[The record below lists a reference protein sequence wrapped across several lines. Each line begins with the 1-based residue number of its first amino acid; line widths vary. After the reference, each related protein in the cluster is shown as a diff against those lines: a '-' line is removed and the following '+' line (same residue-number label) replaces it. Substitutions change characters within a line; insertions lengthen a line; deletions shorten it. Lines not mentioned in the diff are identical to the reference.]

1 MYSVNN
7 NHGAELMKRILSI
20 DGGGIRGIIPAS
32 VLSEI
37 ELITGKPIAEMFDLI
52 AGTSTGGMLCLGLNI
67 PEETGSPRNSAV
79 SMKELYETKGREIFQ
94 KTLWRKLTSISGYID
109 TEYGHKFLE
118 EILDQYMGD
127 HTFSQSITKSLVTSY
142 DLGNR
147 EPFIFRSW
155 EDRFKGVLMK
165 EAGRATSAAPTYFE
179 PAVLDIGG
187 QRHTLIDGGVFL
199 NNPALS
205 AYLEAVRIFPD
216 EDEYLLISLGTGE
229 NTRPITFEEAKNWG
243 KIEWAVPIFDV
254 IFDGLND
261 AIDYHL
267 TQMLGSNYYR
277 LQNKVV
283 LEDFGMTLEAETES
297 QVDEIISDAAEVVRK
312 NQGLIEE
319 ICKRLV

>member
-1 MYSVNN
+1 
-7 NHGAELMKRILSI
+7 MKKILSI

-32 VLSEI
+32 ILSEI
-37 ELITGKPIAEMFDLI
+37 ELITGKPIARIFDLI
-52 AGTSTGGMLCLGLNI
+52 AGTSTGGMLSLGLNI
-67 PEETGSPRNSAV
+67 PDDRGAPRNSAR

-94 KTLWRKLTSISGYID
+94 KSLWRKLSSMSGYID

-118 EILDQYMGD
+118 GILDEYLGE
-127 HTFSQSITKSLVTSY
+127 HTFSASITKSLVTSY
-142 DLGNR
+142 DLENR

-155 EDRFKGVLMK
+155 EDRFQDITMK
-165 EAGRATSAAPTYFE
+165 DAGRATSAAPTYFE

-187 QRHTLIDGGVFL
+187 KRHTLIDGGVFL

-205 AYLEAVRIFPD
+205 AYLEAVRIFPE
-216 EDEYLLISLGTGE
+216 EDEFLLISLGTGE
-229 NTRPITFEEAKNWG
+229 NTRPITFEEARSWG

-277 LQNKVV
+277 LQNRVA
-283 LEDFGMTLEAETES
+283 LEGFGMSMEAETES
-297 QVDEIISDAAEVVRK
+297 QIDDIISDAQEVVQKNRK
-312 NQGLIEE
+312 VIEE
-319 ICKRLV
+319 ISGRLV

>member
-1 MYSVNN
+1 MI
-7 NHGAELMKRILSI
+7 RILSI

-32 VLSEI
+32 VLAEI
-37 ELITGKPIAEMFDLI
+37 ELITGKPAAKIFDLI
-52 AGTSTGGMLCLGLNI
+52 AGTSTGGMLSLGLNI
-67 PEETGSPRNSAV
+67 PDETGSPRNSAA
-79 SMKELYETKGREIFQ
+79 SMRELYETKGREIFQ
-94 KTLWRKLTSISGYID
+94 KTLWRKLSSMSGYID

-118 EILDQYMGD
+118 GILDQYMGD
-127 HTFSQSITKSLVTSY
+127 YTFSESITKSLVTSY

-155 EDRFKGVLMK
+155 EDKFQQVLMK
-165 EAGRATSAAPTYFE
+165 DAGRATSAAPTYFE
-179 PAVLDIGG
+179 PAVLNIEGVE
-187 QRHTLIDGGVFL
+187 HTLIDGGVFL

-205 AYLEAVRIFPD
+205 AYLEAVSIFPD
-216 EDEYLLISLGTGE
+216 EDEFLLISLGTGE
-229 NTRPITFEEAKNWG
+229 NTRPISFEEAKNWG

-277 LQNKVV
+277 LQNKVA
-283 LEDFGMTLEAETES
+283 LESFGMTMEAETEG
-297 QVDEIISDAAEVVRK
+297 QIEDIISDSQDLVRK
-312 NQGLIEE
+312 NRKLIGE